1 MKKYILPYIAL
12 LFICHQGFSSDTTT
26 TSKYYLTLELI
37 GSSGFYNIPSVS
49 NVYKR
54 NITQPSGGLVIH
66 FNLPK
71 KFQLGLGLIYNRPST
86 FVFDTSG
93 RFPPGSTFLAPLD
106 LNKSFTYLDKLLYVR
121 KDFSVLKDKLLI
133 GCQIGIIKGSLIH
146 GENETRAFYT
156 VHLPSEDNSPAFQK
170 RTMSLI
176 IGSNVKYK
184 ISSRL
189 GIRLHVLFRKYTA
202 IDNYSVDL
210 KKGAIKQPYF
220 YHRSINY
227 GIGLEYSFLHK
238 KKKWKYYSNDE
249 CKILNRLTIDADTVN
264 QLHYCW

>member
-1 MKKYILPYIAL
+1 MKNKILAYL
-12 LFICHQGFSSDTTT
+12 VLHFICHKGFSSDTTT
-26 TSKYYLTLELI
+26 TSKYYLSLELI

-54 NITQPSGGLVIH
+54 NITQPSGGIVIH

-86 FVFDTSG
+86 FVFDTTG

-106 LNKSFTYLDKLLYVR
+106 LNKSFAYIDKLLYVR
-121 KDFSVLKDKLLI
+121 KDFTVWKDKLLI
-133 GCQIGIIKGSLIH
+133 GCQIGIIRGNLMQ
-146 GENETRAFYT
+146 GENETRSFYT

-189 GIRLHVLFRKYTA
+189 GIRLYALYRKYTA
-202 IDNYSVDL
+202 IDNYSIDL
-210 KKGAIKQPYF
+210 KKGAVKQPYF
-220 YHRSINY
+220 YHRSFNY
-227 GIGLEYSFLHK
+227 GIGLEYSFLDK
-238 KKKWKYYSNDE
+238 KKK
-249 CKILNRLTIDADTVN
+249 
-264 QLHYCW
+264 